1 MKLPGCDVEWI
12 LKELLFGVYRF
23 DGCLLIQLS
32 AEHAIIIPYVMLF
45 ESSDM
50 PQLV

>member
-1 MKLPGCDVEWI
+1 MKLPGCDVEGI
-12 LKELLFGVYRF
+12 LKELLLGVYRF

-32 AEHAIIIPYVMLF
+32 AEHAIIIPYVMPF